1 MKSKKVCHGGAH
13 LLGFAVL
20 MVINIRNMKSK
31 KEEHCSPA
39 RTLQEFLYMNAFFVS
54 VRILWPGYDL
64 SSRSRRTNALA
75 SLAPRLASRALTPWW
90 VQRKAKTGESTT
102 VPGLSFWRS
111 TDLFI
116 ISCVTPGTVC
126 NPVTKRL
133 ILLCV
138 TVCFC
143 LSAQLSASQIL
154 RREEDRNGEALLKDN
169 KTMLRAQFPNQRQ
182 FAILCS
188 LR

>member
-111 TDLFI
+111 TYLFI
-116 ISCVTPGTVC
+116 ISAIPHQLCSSFHRRISFLLLGQLYVVWC
-126 NPVTKRL
+126 NPL
-133 ILLCV
+133 ICITSV
-138 TVCFC
+138 
-143 LSAQLSASQIL
+143 
-154 RREEDRNGEALLKDN
+154 
-169 KTMLRAQFPNQRQ
+169 
-182 FAILCS
+182 AIVMHFDGRSSS
-188 LR
+188 LGAKHVWTLIGS

>member
-1 MKSKKVCHGGAH
+1 
-13 LLGFAVL
+13 
-20 MVINIRNMKSK
+20 
-31 KEEHCSPA
+31 
-39 RTLQEFLYMNAFFVS
+39 MNAFFVS
-54 VRILWPGYDL
+54 VRILWPGYDP

-154 RREEDRNGEALLKDN
+154 RREEDR
-169 KTMLRAQFPNQRQ
+169 
-182 FAILCS
+182 ILHASWTDAVGSDIAERTFFKFQHRENVLCAS
-188 LR
+188 VSFLSVL